1 MQYCFGTP
9 PIDLDH
15 RQKWFDGVLDMTT
28 TELADNLA
36 GGVLSAGPTRLTAAG
51 KAGIPQVISLG
62 ALDMVN
68 FGAPSNIPSEYQ
80 EAKRLFHVHNSSVT
94 LMRTNQEECRML
106 GAEITRKLR
115 MAKNAPQTTAVVI
128 PLRGWSGLD
137 IEGQKFYD
145 KTADQELVISL
156 KAGLENTGIVVVEVD
171 GTINDV
177 AVASKMVDLL
187 HQMLSNEQV

>member
-1 MQYCFGTP
+1 LTQT
-9 PIDLDH
+9 IA
-15 RQKWFDGVLDMTT
+15 KWFDGVLDMTT

-36 GGVLSAGPTRLTAAG
+36 GGVLSTGPTRLTAAG

-68 FGAPSNIPSEYQ
+68 FGAPSSIPSEYQ

-106 GAEITRKLR
+106 GAEIARKLK
-115 MAKNAPQTTAVVI
+115 MAKNAPQTAVVI

-137 IEGQKFYD
+137 IEGQKFYN
-145 KTADQELVISL
+145 KTADQELIIAL

-171 GTINDV
+171 STINDV